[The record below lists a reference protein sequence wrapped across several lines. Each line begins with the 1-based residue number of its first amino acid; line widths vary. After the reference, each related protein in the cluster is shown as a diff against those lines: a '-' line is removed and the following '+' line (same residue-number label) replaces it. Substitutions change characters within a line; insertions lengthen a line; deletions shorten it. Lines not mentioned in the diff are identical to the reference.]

1 MTAVAIPGELGSFS
15 HAAAL
20 AAHRSEIRLVP
31 CVDFPELFRTV
42 AEGRAEHGVVP
53 IENSLTGS
61 IHENY
66 DLLRTHSLC
75 VVGETEIRVRHC
87 LIVRPGTTLGQVR
100 RVTSHPVALAQCRR
114 FFADHPAITAV
125 AAYDTAGSLRDL
137 MHEHLAA
144 DAAIASA
151 LAARLY
157 GGAVLRAGLED
168 HPANFTRFLLVSR
181 HQAPVP
187 PAAALKTS
195 LVVSLA
201 NVPGSLH
208 RALSPFA
215 RRGLDL
221 SKIESRPITG
231 RPWEYVFYLD
241 VLGDPMDVGAAL
253 AELTAD
259 TGAAGSV
266 RLLGTYAATGTIRCE
281 NHADSGRPL
290 GDP

>member
-15 HAAAL
+15 HTAAL
-20 AAHRSEIRLVP
+20 AAHGSGIHLVP

-42 AEGRAEHGVVP
+42 TEGKAEHGVVP
-53 IENSLTGS
+53 IENSLAGS

-75 VVGETEIRVRHC
+75 VVGETEVRVRHC
-87 LIVRPGTTLGQVR
+87 LIVRPGTTLEQVR
-100 RVTSHPVALAQCRR
+100 RVASHPVALAQCRK
-114 FFADHPAITAV
+114 FFADHSGITAV
-125 AAYDTAGSLRDL
+125 AAYDTAGSVRDL
-137 MHEHLAA
+137 MDARVAA
-144 DAAIASA
+144 DAAIASD

-157 GGAVLRAGLED
+157 GGTVLQEGLED

-181 HQAPVP
+181 EPSPVP
-187 PAAALKTS
+187 PPAPSKTS

-208 RALSPFA
+208 RALGPFA

-221 SKIESRPITG
+221 SKIESRPIPG

-241 VLGDPMDVGAAL
+241 VLGEMVDVGAAL
-253 AELTAD
+253 AELAAD
-259 TGAAGSV
+259 TGRANAVRVLGSYPATVQSAA
-266 RLLGTYAATGTIRCE
+266 
-281 NHADSGRPL
+281 
-290 GDP
+290 